1 MIFGPQN
8 EPIPET
14 EQESC
19 LTTAEL
25 RAEKHHKKHHKSLL
39 KDALEFF
46 DDPDDNDD
54 PDDDDPDDADDRDVA
69 VDGPGFG
76 PTKVPTSAVA
86 SGTDRDKA
94 MSEYAAQIVVGPQG
108 EVVLPTCESG
118 ICPLCGQ
125 GFPETCSDGGQAA
138 DPESMLRKDDYI
150 DEIDEPEDDE
160 AFEGASPSEFELLS

>member
-25 RAEKHHKKHHKSLL
+25 RMAKH
-39 KDALEFF
+39 E
-46 DDPDDNDD
+46 
-54 PDDDDPDDADDRDVA
+54 RDVA

-94 MSEYAAQIVVGPQG
+94 MSEYAAKIVVGPQG

-138 DPESMLRKDDYI
+138 DPEALLREDDYI